1 MTQSF
6 SPSPTRGVWLLL
18 WKHLK
23 NSLRTLFR
31 HFFPRDKQ
39 SSYAG
44 GHPMCVRCS
53 VDPKNPCS
61 RVPPR
66 FHRRPSFL
74 LGHPNH
80 LDSWIPDTN
89 DEKASKCCWMSPQ
102 CGHVGAPVE
111 VPWGLW
117 KEGLMGAGEDP
128 QITALKAQATFYSKP
143 ETSSKF
149 RRMSKVDMVPLRLPQ
164 ESKTKTPD
172 HDPAQAQTHSPVQSP
187 GHAPTKAQTFSPA
200 HPPEPTPA
208 QTQTHTPIYPPE
220 HAPPQAETDS
230 LALGPEHN
238 SAQVCGPEHTSAYTL
253 DLAPSQGP
261 AQCEGHTL
269 THTLTHAHLTYTH
282 AQTLIP
288 PPASAPVPPSA
299 SAPVPPPASAPVP
312 PPASAPV
319 PPPAPPPA
327 SVPVPPPTSAPALPP
342 TSAPAP
348 PPTSVPAPPPSSA
361 PIPPPASAQA
371 ATSAPA
377 PTPAPVPMSAT
388 TAVPALV
395 MALPTTPVP
404 STPTSSILTSIP
416 STLSAFSQG
425 LSTGHVVYDARRV
438 KQNLF
443 HVRAP
448 QNSGYSIKDLGTL
461 SRLQEGH
468 GLVSSG
474 TAEQTLKQSSE
485 DSAKPF
491 TGSILGYLELGNME
505 WKLSNDVKDESVQP
519 KTFPYCSFHPYS
531 SEKQNTD
538 SQTPVY
544 PKFLVYSKD
553 ATPYQPCFHVPTSTQ
568 NSMSTVPPP
577 CTLSLPLISPRSFVV
592 HQHSNHQK
600 PSTLVQTPK
609 FPPTSKSP
617 QSVLSSQGPI
627 PPQFSTTSQT
637 QNQPQPPELHENLG
651 LNQDHGLQKIPGPS
665 EDTRVPRKPELTL
678 NPNLHMNPGF
688 TQDPGFH
695 KSPGLAQ
702 NPGLHKCPVFTQDS
716 GLHKSPGLV
725 QNPGLHKS
733 PGFTQDPGLH
743 KSPGFTQDPGLHKSP
758 GFTQD
763 PGLHKSPGF
772 TQDSGL
778 HKSPG
783 FTQDP
788 GLHMSPGFTQ
798 DPGLHKSPGLAQ
810 DPGLHKSPGFTQDPY
825 LCKNPSLS
833 QDSDFHKDSVITQDS
848 CSQSLSSTQEG
859 SFFRSPY
866 LTQPSGLHKIT
877 PFLQTSDIQRSS
889 GFRHDSGVCRNLE
902 QNFYRSQELSQKTGL
917 HSIPHPSQDSGCYK
931 SRGNAQDPG
940 VSRSLGFTQDSEPQ
954 KSPCFVQDPGVKQ
967 NSGLTQESGPHK
979 NPGFVQ
985 TPGLYKDSGDYNN
998 PGLTQDSGVYK
1009 SQDLTQDSDLHK
1021 NLGLTHVTEV
1031 KRCDVPQDAKLHR
1044 SPEHCYNPNLHK
1056 YPGVIQHPGP
1066 QKGPALTQDSGF
1078 SKTQDFIKGSGL
1090 QEDSHFVPNPVL
1102 HKNPLGTD
1110 CVQVLGPLQTPKSF
1124 ISQKIPQRHDAGQ
1137 HVPGASVPPSQLSS
1151 PAKAQ
1156 EVYNNRQ
1163 TFSEVPVLI
1172 ELQPPSRRAG
1182 SQDWVYRPVDTAP
1195 AASQNYRQ
1203 MSMPPQTNWKPHC
1216 PGSGTRVGH
1225 VVFDARQR
1233 QLGAGRDKC
1242 EALSPRRIHREIS
1255 NNSPEMAKAW
1265 GYQCVMRNLEKEG
1278 TNVHKE

>member
-1 MTQSF
+1 MGERSYHGAQACSGTNPRKCQDLGDSILLILGSF
-6 SPSPTRGVWLLL
+6 ILLNVGINVVTLL

-200 HPPEPTPA
+200 HPPEPSPA

-230 LALGPEHN
+230 LVLGPEHN

-261 AQCEGHTL
+261 AQF
-269 THTLTHAHLTYTH
+269 
-282 AQTLIP
+282 P
-288 PPASAPVPPSA
+288 
-299 SAPVPPPASAPVP
+299 
-312 PPASAPV
+312 
-319 PPPAPPPA
+319 
-327 SVPVPPPTSAPALPP
+327 PP

-348 PPTSVPAPPPSSA
+348 PPTSAP
-361 PIPPPASAQA
+361 A

-665 EDTRVPRKPELTL
+665 EDTRVPRKPELTP

-702 NPGLHKCPVFTQDS
+702 N
-716 GLHKSPGLV
+716 
-725 QNPGLHKS
+725 
-733 PGFTQDPGLH
+733 
-743 KSPGFTQDPGLHKSP
+743 
-758 GFTQD
+758 
-763 PGLHKSPGF
+763 
-772 TQDSGL
+772 
-778 HKSPG
+778 
-783 FTQDP
+783 
-788 GLHMSPGFTQ
+788 
-798 DPGLHKSPGLAQ
+798 
-810 DPGLHKSPGFTQDPY
+810 PGLHKSPGFTQDPY

-954 KSPCFVQDPGVKQ
+954 KSPCFVQDPGVNQ

-1078 SKTQDFIKGSGL
+1078 SKTQDFIKGSSL

-1137 HVPGASVPPSQLSS
+1137 HVPGASVPPSQPSS

-1242 EALSPRRIHREIS
+1242 EALSPRRIHQEIS
-1255 NNSPEMAKAW
+1255 NNSPEMAKAFILDLS
-1265 GYQCVMRNLEKEG
+1265 CVHDSTGR
-1278 TNVHKE
+1278 

>member
-1 MTQSF
+1 MGERTYHGAQACFGTNPRKCQDLGDSILLILGSF
-6 SPSPTRGVWLLL
+6 ILLNVGINVVTLL

-31 HFFPRDKQ
+31 HFFPREKQ
-39 SSYAG
+39 PSYAG
-44 GHPMCVRCS
+44 SHPTCMRCS
-53 VDPKNPCS
+53 VDPKNVCS
-61 RVPPR
+61 RVLPR

-80 LDSWIPDTN
+80 LDAWIPDTK
-89 DEKASKCCWMSPQ
+89 DEKASKCCWMPPQ
-102 CGHVGAPVE
+102 CGHVGGPME

-128 QITALKAQATFYSKP
+128 QITALKAQATFYSKQ
-143 ETSSKF
+143 ETSPKF
-149 RRMSKVDMVPLRLPQ
+149 CRMSKVDMVPLRLPQ
-164 ESKTKTPD
+164 ESKTKTTD
-172 HDPAQAQTHSPVQSP
+172 HDPAQAQTHSLAQSP
-187 GHAPTKAQTFSPA
+187 GHAPAKAQTFSPA
-200 HPPEPTPA
+200 HPPEPTST
-208 QTQTHTPIYPPE
+208 QTQTHAPIYPPE
-220 HAPPQAETDS
+220 HALPQAQTNS

-238 SAQVCGPEHTSAYTL
+238 SAQVC
-253 DLAPSQGP
+253 
-261 AQCEGHTL
+261 
-269 THTLTHAHLTYTH
+269 
-282 AQTLIP
+282 
-288 PPASAPVPPSA
+288 ASA
-299 SAPVPPPASAPVP
+299 
-312 PPASAPV
+312 
-319 PPPAPPPA
+319 
-327 SVPVPPPTSAPALPP
+327 L
-342 TSAPAP
+342 
-348 PPTSVPAPPPSSA
+348 
-361 PIPPPASAQA
+361 A
-371 ATSAPA
+371 ATSASA

-388 TAVPALV
+388 TPVPALV

-404 STPTSSILTSIP
+404 STPPSSVLTSIP

-443 HVRAP
+443 HVCAP
-448 QNSGYSIKDLGTL
+448 QNSGYSRKDLGTL

-474 TAEQTLKQSSE
+474 TAEKTLKQCSE

-505 WKLSNDVKDESVQP
+505 WKLSNDAKDESVQP

-553 ATPYQPCFHVPTSTQ
+553 AAPYQPCFHVPTSAQ
-568 NSMSTVPPP
+568 NSMGTVPPP
-577 CTLSLPLISPRSFVV
+577 CTLSLPLISPRSFVL

-600 PSTLVQTPK
+600 PSTLVQNPK
-609 FPPTSKSP
+609 FPPASKSP

-627 PPQFSTTSQT
+627 SPQFSTTSQT
-637 QNQPQPPELHENLG
+637 PNQPQAPELHENLG
-651 LNQDHGLQKIPGPS
+651 LNQDHGLQRTPGLS
-665 EDTRVPRKPELTL
+665 KDTRAFRKPELTL

-702 NPGLHKCPVFTQDS
+702 NPGLHK
-716 GLHKSPGLV
+716 
-725 QNPGLHKS
+725 S
-733 PGFTQDPGLH
+733 PGFTQDL
-743 KSPGFTQDPGLHKSP
+743 
-758 GFTQD
+758 
-763 PGLHKSPGF
+763 
-772 TQDSGL
+772 
-778 HKSPG
+778 
-783 FTQDP
+783 
-788 GLHMSPGFTQ
+788 
-798 DPGLHKSPGLAQ
+798 
-810 DPGLHKSPGFTQDPY
+810 Y

-833 QDSDFHKDSVITQDS
+833 QDSGFHKDSVITRDS

-866 LTQPSGLHKIT
+866 LTQSSGLHNNT

-917 HSIPHPSQDSGCYK
+917 HSIPHHSQDSGCYK
-931 SRGNAQDPG
+931 STGNAQDPG
-940 VSRSLGFTQDSEPQ
+940 VSRSLGLTQDSEPQ
-954 KSPCFVQDPGVKQ
+954 KSPCFVQDSGVNK
-967 NSGLTQESGPHK
+967 NSCLTQESGPHK

-998 PGLTQDSGVYK
+998 PGLTQDPGVYR

-1021 NLGLTHVTEV
+1021 NLGLTQGTEV
-1031 KRCDVPQDAKLHR
+1031 KRCNVPQDARLYR
-1044 SPEHCYNPNLHK
+1044 SPEHCHNPNLHK
-1056 YPGVIQHPGP
+1056 YPGVTQHPGP

-1078 SKTQDFIKGSGL
+1078 SKTPDFIKGSGL
-1090 QEDSHFVPNPVL
+1090 QEDSCFVPNPVL

-1110 CVQVLGPLQTPKSF
+1110 CVQAFGPLQTPKSF
-1124 ISQKIPQRHDAGQ
+1124 ISEKIPRRHDAGQ
-1137 HVPGASVPPSQLSS
+1137 HVPGASVPPSQTSS
-1151 PAKAQ
+1151 LAKAHG
-1156 EVYNNRQ
+1156 VYNDRQ

-1182 SQDWVYRPVDTAP
+1182 SQDWVYHPMDTAP
-1195 AASQNYRQ
+1195 AASQSYRQ
-1203 MSMPPQTNWKPHC
+1203 MSMPPKTNWKPHC

-1233 QLGAGRDKC
+1233 QVGAGRDKC
-1242 EALSPRRIHREIS
+1242 EALSPRRLHREIS
-1255 NNSPEMAKAW
+1255 NNSPEMAKA
-1265 GYQCVMRNLEKEG
+1265 
-1278 TNVHKE
+1278 

>member
-1 MTQSF
+1 MGERTYHGAQACSGTNPRKCQDLGDSILLILGSF
-6 SPSPTRGVWLLL
+6 ILLNVGINVVTLL

-44 GHPMCVRCS
+44 SHPMCMRCS
-53 VDPKNPCS
+53 VDPKNLCS

-89 DEKASKCCWMSPQ
+89 NEKASKCCWMPPQ
-102 CGHVGAPVE
+102 CGHAGAPME

-128 QITALKAQATFYSKP
+128 QITALKAQATFHSKQ

-164 ESKTKTPD
+164 ESKTKTTD
-172 HDPAQAQTHSPVQSP
+172 HNPAQAQTHSPVQSP
-187 GHAPTKAQTFSPA
+187 GHAPAKAQTFSPA
-200 HPPEPTPA
+200 QPPEHTPA
-208 QTQTHTPIYPPE
+208 QTQTHAPIYPPE
-220 HAPPQAETDS
+220 HAPPQAQTDS
-230 LALGPEHN
+230 PALGPEHN
-238 SAQVCGPEHTSAYTL
+238 SAQVCGPEHTSACTL
-253 DLAPSQGP
+253 DQAPSQGP

-269 THTLTHAHLTYTH
+269 THTLNHAHLTYTH
-282 AQTLIP
+282 AQTLIT
-288 PPASAPVPPSA
+288 
-299 SAPVPPPASAPVP
+299 PPASAPVP

-319 PPPAPPPA
+319 PPPA
-327 SVPVPPPTSAPALPP
+327 SVPVPPPTSAPAA

-348 PPTSVPAPPPSSA
+348 PPTSAP
-361 PIPPPASAQA
+361 A

-388 TAVPALV
+388 TPVPALV

-404 STPTSSILTSIP
+404 STPPSSVLTSIP

-443 HVRAP
+443 HVCAP
-448 QNSGYSIKDLGTL
+448 QNSGYSRKDLDTL

-474 TAEQTLKQSSE
+474 TAEQTVKQCSE

-505 WKLSNDVKDESVQP
+505 WKLSNDAKDESVQP

-538 SQTPVY
+538 SQAPVY

-553 ATPYQPCFHVPTSTQ
+553 AAPYQPCFHVPTCAQ
-568 NSMSTVPPP
+568 NSMGTVPPP
-577 CTLSLPLISPRSFVV
+577 CTLSLPLISPRSFVL

-609 FPPTSKSP
+609 FPPASKSP

-637 QNQPQPPELHENLG
+637 PNQPQPPELHENLG
-651 LNQDHGLQKIPGPS
+651 LNQDHGLQRTPGPS
-665 EDTRVPRKPELTL
+665 KNTQVSRKPELTP
-678 NPNLHMNPGF
+678 NPKLHMNPGF

-702 NPGLHKCPVFTQDS
+702 NPGLHRCPGFTQDTGPHKS
-716 GLHKSPGLV
+716 PGFTQDPDLHKNPGLVQNPGLHKSPGLV

-733 PGFTQDPGLH
+733 PG
-743 KSPGFTQDPGLHKSP
+743 
-758 GFTQD
+758 
-763 PGLHKSPGF
+763 
-772 TQDSGL
+772 
-778 HKSPG
+778 
-783 FTQDP
+783 
-788 GLHMSPGFTQ
+788 
-798 DPGLHKSPGLAQ
+798 LAQ
-810 DPGLHKSPGFTQDPY
+810 NPGLHKSPGFTQDPY
-825 LCKNPSLS
+825 LCKNPTLS
-833 QDSDFHKDSVITQDS
+833 QDSDFHKDSVITQNS
-848 CSQSLSSTQEG
+848 CSKSLSSTQEG

-866 LTQPSGLHKIT
+866 LTQPSGIHKNT

-902 QNFYRSQELSQKTGL
+902 QNQGTELYRSQELSQKTGL

-931 SRGNAQDPG
+931 SSGNAQDPG

-954 KSPCFVQDPGVKQ
+954 KSPCFVQDSGINK

-979 NPGFVQ
+979 NPAFVQ

-998 PGLTQDSGVYK
+998 PGLTQDSGVYR

-1021 NLGLTHVTEV
+1021 NLGLTQVTEV
-1031 KRCDVPQDAKLHR
+1031 KRCDVPQDARLYR
-1044 SPEHCYNPNLHK
+1044 SPEHCHNPNLHK
-1056 YPGVIQHPGP
+1056 YPGVTQHPGP
-1066 QKGPALTQDSGF
+1066 Q
-1078 SKTQDFIKGSGL
+1078 KTQDFIKGSG
-1090 QEDSHFVPNPVL
+1090 FVPNPVL

-1124 ISQKIPQRHDAGQ
+1124 ISEKIPRRHEAGQ
-1137 HVPGASVPPSQLSS
+1137 HIPGASVPPSQTSS

-1156 EVYNNRQ
+1156 VVYSDQQ

-1182 SQDWVYRPVDTAP
+1182 SQDWVYRPMDTAP

-1203 MSMPPQTNWKPHC
+1203 MFMPPKTNWKPHC

-1233 QLGAGRDKC
+1233 HLGAGRDKC
-1242 EALSPRRIHREIS
+1242 EALSPRRLHREIS

>member
-1 MTQSF
+1 MGERTYHGAQACSGTNPRKCQDLGDSILLILGSF
-6 SPSPTRGVWLLL
+6 ILLNVGINVVTLL

-23 NSLRTLFR
+23 NSLRTLFH

-44 GHPMCVRCS
+44 SHPMCMRCS
-53 VDPKNPCS
+53 VDPKNLCS

-89 DEKASKCCWMSPQ
+89 DEKASKCCWMPPQ
-102 CGHVGAPVE
+102 CGHAGAPME

-117 KEGLMGAGEDP
+117 KEGRMGAGEDP
-128 QITALKAQATFYSKP
+128 QITALKAQATFYSKQ

-164 ESKTKTPD
+164 ESKTKTTD
-172 HDPAQAQTHSPVQSP
+172 HNPAQAQTHSPVQSP
-187 GHAPTKAQTFSPA
+187 GHAPAKAQTFSPA

-208 QTQTHTPIYPPE
+208 QTQTHAPIYPPE
-220 HAPPQAETDS
+220 HAPPQAQTNS

-238 SAQVCGPEHTSAYTL
+238 SAQVCGLEHTSAYTL
-253 DLAPSQGP
+253 DQAPSQGP

-288 PPASAPVPPSA
+288 PPASAPVPPPA

-319 PPPAPPPA
+319 PPPA
-327 SVPVPPPTSAPALPP
+327 SVPVPPPTSAPVPPP
-342 TSAPAP
+342 TSALA
-348 PPTSVPAPPPSSA
+348 
-361 PIPPPASAQA
+361 PPPASAPVPPPASAPA

-388 TAVPALV
+388 TPVPALV
-395 MALPTTPVP
+395 MALPTTPVR
-404 STPTSSILTSIP
+404 STPPSSILTSIP

-443 HVRAP
+443 HVCAP
-448 QNSGYSIKDLGTL
+448 QNSEYSRKDLDTL

-468 GLVSSG
+468 GLVSSD
-474 TAEQTLKQSSE
+474 TAEQTVKQCSE

-505 WKLSNDVKDESVQP
+505 WKLSNDAKDESVQP

-553 ATPYQPCFHVPTSTQ
+553 AAPYQPCFHVPTCAQ
-568 NSMSTVPPP
+568 NSMGTVPPP
-577 CTLSLPLISPRSFVV
+577 CTLSLPLISPRSFVL

-637 QNQPQPPELHENLG
+637 PNQPQPPELHENLG
-651 LNQDHGLQKIPGPS
+651 LNQDHGLQRTPGPS
-665 EDTRVPRKPELTL
+665 KDTQVSRKPELTP
-678 NPNLHMNPGF
+678 NPKLHMNPGF

-702 NPGLHKCPVFTQDS
+702 IPGLH
-716 GLHKSPGLV
+716 
-725 QNPGLHKS
+725 
-733 PGFTQDPGLH
+733 
-743 KSPGFTQDPGLHKSP
+743 
-758 GFTQD
+758 
-763 PGLHKSPGF
+763 
-772 TQDSGL
+772 
-778 HKSPG
+778 
-783 FTQDP
+783 
-788 GLHMSPGFTQ
+788 
-798 DPGLHKSPGLAQ
+798 
-810 DPGLHKSPGFTQDPY
+810 
-825 LCKNPSLS
+825 S
-833 QDSDFHKDSVITQDS
+833 QT
-848 CSQSLSSTQEG
+848 
-859 SFFRSPY
+859 
-866 LTQPSGLHKIT
+866 
-877 PFLQTSDIQRSS
+877 
-889 GFRHDSGVCRNLE
+889 
-902 QNFYRSQELSQKTGL
+902 
-917 HSIPHPSQDSGCYK
+917 
-931 SRGNAQDPG
+931 
-940 VSRSLGFTQDSEPQ
+940 
-954 KSPCFVQDPGVKQ
+954 
-967 NSGLTQESGPHK
+967 
-979 NPGFVQ
+979 
-985 TPGLYKDSGDYNN
+985 
-998 PGLTQDSGVYK
+998 
-1009 SQDLTQDSDLHK
+1009 
-1021 NLGLTHVTEV
+1021 
-1031 KRCDVPQDAKLHR
+1031 
-1044 SPEHCYNPNLHK
+1044 
-1056 YPGVIQHPGP
+1056 
-1066 QKGPALTQDSGF
+1066 
-1078 SKTQDFIKGSGL
+1078 
-1090 QEDSHFVPNPVL
+1090 
-1102 HKNPLGTD
+1102 
-1110 CVQVLGPLQTPKSF
+1110 
-1124 ISQKIPQRHDAGQ
+1124 
-1137 HVPGASVPPSQLSS
+1137 SS

-1156 EVYNNRQ
+1156 VVYNDQQ

-1182 SQDWVYRPVDTAP
+1182 SQDWVYRPMDTAP

-1203 MSMPPQTNWKPHC
+1203 MSMPPKTNWKPHC

-1233 QLGAGRDKC
+1233 HLGAGRDKC
-1242 EALSPRRIHREIS
+1242 EALSPRRLHREIS

-1278 TNVHKE
+1278 TNVHEE

>member
-1 MTQSF
+1 MQAAIPCAYVAPWIPRTCAQESRPASTAAQASCSGTLTTWTPGYQTQMM
-6 SPSPTRGVWLLL
+6 RRLL
-18 WKHLK
+18 
-23 NSLRTLFR
+23 SA
-31 HFFPRDKQ
+31 
-39 SSYAG
+39 AG
-44 GHPMCVRCS
+44 CRLS
-53 VDPKNPCS
+53 VDM
-61 RVPPR
+61 
-66 FHRRPSFL
+66 
-74 LGHPNH
+74 LG
-80 LDSWIPDTN
+80 L
-89 DEKASKCCWMSPQ
+89 
-102 CGHVGAPVE
+102 
-111 VPWGLW
+111 PW
-117 KEGLMGAGEDP
+117 
-128 QITALKAQATFYSKP
+128 
-143 ETSSKF
+143 
-149 RRMSKVDMVPLRLPQ
+149 
-164 ESKTKTPD
+164 
-172 HDPAQAQTHSPVQSP
+172 
-187 GHAPTKAQTFSPA
+187 
-200 HPPEPTPA
+200 
-208 QTQTHTPIYPPE
+208 
-220 HAPPQAETDS
+220 
-230 LALGPEHN
+230 
-238 SAQVCGPEHTSAYTL
+238 
-253 DLAPSQGP
+253 
-261 AQCEGHTL
+261 
-269 THTLTHAHLTYTH
+269 
-282 AQTLIP
+282 
-288 PPASAPVPPSA
+288 
-299 SAPVPPPASAPVP
+299 
-312 PPASAPV
+312 
-319 PPPAPPPA
+319 
-327 SVPVPPPTSAPALPP
+327 
-342 TSAPAP
+342 
-348 PPTSVPAPPPSSA
+348 
-361 PIPPPASAQA
+361 
-371 ATSAPA
+371 
-377 PTPAPVPMSAT
+377 
-388 TAVPALV
+388 
-395 MALPTTPVP
+395 
-404 STPTSSILTSIP
+404 
-416 STLSAFSQG
+416 SQG

-443 HVRAP
+443 HVCAP
-448 QNSGYSIKDLGTL
+448 QNSGYSRKDLGTL

-474 TAEQTLKQSSE
+474 TAEQTLKQCSE
-485 DSAKPF
+485 DSVKPF

-553 ATPYQPCFHVPTSTQ
+553 ATPYQPCFHVPISTQ
-568 NSMSTVPPP
+568 NSMGTVPPP

-600 PSTLVQTPK
+600 PSILVQTPK
-609 FPPTSKSP
+609 CPPPSKSP

-637 QNQPQPPELHENLG
+637 PNQPQPPELHKNLG
-651 LNQDHGLQKIPGPS
+651 LNQDHGLQRTPGPS
-665 EDTRVPRKPELTL
+665 KDTRVPRKPELTP

-733 PGFTQDPGLH
+733 PGFTQDQGLHKSPGLAQNPGLHKSPGFTQDPGLHKNPGLAQNPGLH

-758 GFTQD
+758 GLAQN

-772 TQDSGL
+772 I
-778 HKSPG
+778 
-783 FTQDP
+783 QDP
-788 GLHMSPGFTQ
+788 H
-798 DPGLHKSPGLAQ
+798 
-810 DPGLHKSPGFTQDPY
+810 

-833 QDSDFHKDSVITQDS
+833 QDSDFHKDSVIIQDS

-866 LTQPSGLHKIT
+866 LTQPSGLHKNT

-902 QNFYRSQELSQKTGL
+902 QNFYRSQELSQNTGL
-917 HSIPHPSQDSGCYK
+917 HSIPHPSQGSGCYK
-931 SRGNAQDPG
+931 STSNAQDRG

-954 KSPCFVQDPGVKQ
+954 KSPCFVQDSGVNK

-1021 NLGLTHVTEV
+1021 NLDLTQVSEV
-1031 KRCDVPQDAKLHR
+1031 KRCDVPQDARLYR
-1044 SPEHCYNPNLHK
+1044 SPEHCHNPNLHK
-1056 YPGVIQHPGP
+1056 HAGVTQHPDP

-1090 QEDSHFVPNPVL
+1090 QEDSCFVPNPVL
-1102 HKNPLGTD
+1102 HKNPLETD
-1110 CVQVLGPLQTPKSF
+1110 CVQVLGPLQAPKSF
-1124 ISQKIPQRHDAGQ
+1124 ISEKIPRRHDAGQ
-1137 HVPGASVPPSQLSS
+1137 HVPGASVPPSQPSS

-1156 EVYNNRQ
+1156 VVYSNRQ
-1163 TFSEVPVLI
+1163 TFSEVPMLI

-1182 SQDWVYRPVDTAP
+1182 SQDWVYRPMDTAP
-1195 AASQNYRQ
+1195 AACQNYRQ
-1203 MSMPPQTNWKPHC
+1203 TSMPPKTNWKPHC

-1242 EALSPRRIHREIS
+1242 EALSPRRLHREIS
-1255 NNSPEMAKAW
+1255 NNSSEMAKAW

-1278 TNVHKE
+1278 TNVHEE

>member
-1 MTQSF
+1 MGERTYHGAQACSGTNPRKCQDLGDSILLILGSF
-6 SPSPTRGVWLLL
+6 ILLNVGINVVTLL

-44 GHPMCVRCS
+44 SHPMCIRCS
-53 VDPKNPCS
+53 VDPKNLCS

-89 DEKASKCCWMSPQ
+89 DEKASKCCWMPPQ
-102 CGHVGAPVE
+102 CGHVGAPME

-117 KEGLMGAGEDP
+117 KEGLTGAGEDP
-128 QITALKAQATFYSKP
+128 QITALKAQATFYSKQ

-172 HDPAQAQTHSPVQSP
+172 HDQAQAQTRSQVQSP
-187 GHAPTKAQTFSPA
+187 GHAPAKAQTFSPA
-200 HPPEPTPA
+200 QLPEPTPA
-208 QTQTHTPIYPPE
+208 ETQTHAPIYSPE
-220 HAPPQAETDS
+220 HAPPQAQTNS
-230 LALGPEHN
+230 LTLGPEHN
-238 SAQVCGPEHTSAYTL
+238 SAQVCGPKHTLAYTL
-253 DLAPSQGP
+253 DQAPSQGP

-282 AQTLIP
+282 AQLI
-288 PPASAPVPPSA
+288 
-299 SAPVPPPASAPVP
+299 PPPASAPVP
-312 PPASAPV
+312 PPASALV
-319 PPPAPPPA
+319 PPQAPPPA
-327 SVPVPPPTSAPALPP
+327 SVPVPPL

-348 PPTSVPAPPPSSA
+348 PPTSAPVPPQ
-361 PIPPPASAQA
+361 ASGPA
-371 ATSAPA
+371 ATSVPA
-377 PTPAPVPMSAT
+377 PTPAPAPMSAT
-388 TAVPALV
+388 TPVPALV
-395 MALPTTPVP
+395 MAQPTTPVP
-404 STPTSSILTSIP
+404 STPPSSILTSIP

-443 HVRAP
+443 HVCTP
-448 QNSGYSIKDLGTL
+448 QNSGYSGKDLGTL

-474 TAEQTLKQSSE
+474 TAEQTLKQCSE

-505 WKLSNDVKDESVQP
+505 WKLSNDVKDESVQH

-568 NSMSTVPPP
+568 NSMGTVPPP
-577 CTLSLPLISPRSFVV
+577 CTLSLPLISPRSLVV

-600 PSTLVQTPK
+600 PSILVQTPK
-609 FPPTSKSP
+609 CPPPSKSP

-637 QNQPQPPELHENLG
+637 PNQPQPPELHKNLG
-651 LNQDHGLQKIPGPS
+651 LNQDHGLQRTPGPS
-665 EDTRVPRKPELTL
+665 KDTRVPR
-678 NPNLHMNPGF
+678 N
-688 TQDPGFH
+688 
-695 KSPGLAQ
+695 PGLA
-702 NPGLHKCPVFTQDS
+702 
-716 GLHKSPGLV
+716 

-743 KSPGFTQDPGLHKSP
+743 KNPGLAQNPGLHKSP
-758 GFTQD
+758 GFIQD
-763 PGLHKSPGF
+763 PH
-772 TQDSGL
+772 
-778 HKSPG
+778 
-783 FTQDP
+783 
-788 GLHMSPGFTQ
+788 
-798 DPGLHKSPGLAQ
+798 
-810 DPGLHKSPGFTQDPY
+810 

-833 QDSDFHKDSVITQDS
+833 QDSDFHKDSVIIQDS

-866 LTQPSGLHKIT
+866 LTQPSGLHKNT

-902 QNFYRSQELSQKTGL
+902 QNFYRSQELSQNTGL
-917 HSIPHPSQDSGCYK
+917 HSIPHPSQGSGCYK
-931 SRGNAQDPG
+931 STSNAQDPG
-940 VSRSLGFTQDSEPQ
+940 ESRSLGFTQDSEAQ
-954 KSPCFVQDPGVKQ
+954 KSPCFVQDSGVNK

-1021 NLGLTHVTEV
+1021 NLGLTQVSKV
-1031 KRCDVPQDAKLHR
+1031 KRCDVPQDARLYR
-1044 SPEHCYNPNLHK
+1044 SPEHCHNPNLHK
-1056 YPGVIQHPGP
+1056 HAGVTQHPDP

-1090 QEDSHFVPNPVL
+1090 QEDSCFVPNPVL

-1124 ISQKIPQRHDAGQ
+1124 ISEKIPRRHDAGQ
-1137 HVPGASVPPSQLSS
+1137 HVPGASVPPSQPSS

-1156 EVYNNRQ
+1156 VVYSNRQ

-1182 SQDWVYRPVDTAP
+1182 SQDWVYRPMDTAP
-1195 AASQNYRQ
+1195 AACQNYRQ
-1203 MSMPPQTNWKPHC
+1203 TSMPPKTNWKPHC

-1242 EALSPRRIHREIS
+1242 EALSPRRLHREIS
-1255 NNSPEMAKAW
+1255 NNSSEMAKAW

-1278 TNVHKE
+1278 TNVHEE